1 MIFHSKENYLRL
13 NIALL
18 RMVVK
23 SLENL
28 RKRKLSGGRM
38 KFSRNRRSDELDTFS
53 CDTQV
58 GNHSIRKKRSRG
70 GFLKIALV
78 SDNSINVYDSVS
90 KTSKNTKII
99 NVLKNPAN
107 RDYERR
113 RIITKGA
120 LLDTELGQVKVLSR
134 PGQDGILNGILITP
148 TKSIQQT

>member
-1 MIFHSKENYLRL
+1 MIFYSKENYLRL
-13 NIALL
+13 HIALL

-28 RKRKLSGGRM
+28 RKSKLTGGRV
-38 KFSRNRRSDELDTFS
+38 KFSRHRRSDELDTFS
-53 CDTQV
+53 CDTLI

-78 SDNSINVYDSVS
+78 SDNSVNVYNSDN
-90 KTSKNTKII
+90 KTNTKTKII

-120 LLDTELGQVKVLSR
+120 ILETELGQVRVLSR
-134 PGQDGILNGILITP
+134 PGQNGILNGILVTP
-148 TKSIQQT
+148 PKSSQQT